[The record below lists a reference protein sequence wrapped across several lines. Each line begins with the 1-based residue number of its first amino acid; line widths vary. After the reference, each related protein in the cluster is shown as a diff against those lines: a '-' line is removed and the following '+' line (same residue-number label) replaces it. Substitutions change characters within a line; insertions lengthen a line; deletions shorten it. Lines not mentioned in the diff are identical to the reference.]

1 VSAPG
6 IRIALLRHAP
16 TAWNL
21 ARRMQG
27 RTDIPLSPEGR
38 AAAATWRLPDLGA
51 DFGPGGVAASGW
63 FSSPLARC
71 RETAELML
79 RSMGCSMEI
88 PLTVDRRL
96 IERGFGDWE
105 GETLEGLRARH
116 GAEMAA
122 WEAQGWDF
130 RPPGG
135 ESPRDVLQRSME
147 LLQEMLQQGRSMV
160 CVTHRS
166 VIRAI
171 HARACG
177 WDMLG
182 RPPEKL
188 AEGCVHL
195 FRLDAAGLE
204 VERLNLP
211 LAAPVTTNRGTADQ
225 DTADQDTADQDTADQ
240 DAGGA

>member
-1 VSAPG
+1 MSAPR

-38 AAAATWRLPDLGA
+38 AAAARWRLPELGPA
-51 DFGPGGVAASGW
+51 GFRW

-79 RSMGCSMEI
+79 RSRGRSMDI
-88 PLTVDRRL
+88 PLTVDPRL
-96 IERGFGDWE
+96 IERGFGEWE
-105 GETLEGLRARH
+105 GETLGDLRARL
-116 GAEMAA
+116 GADMVA
-122 WEAQGWDF
+122 WEARGWDF
-130 RPPGG
+130 RPPRG
-135 ESPRDVLQRSME
+135 ESPRDVLQRSMG
-147 LLQEMLQQGRSMV
+147 LLQEMLQHDRSMI

-166 VIRAI
+166 VIRALYAE
-171 HARACG
+171 ARG

-188 AEGCVHL
+188 ADGRVHL
-195 FRLDAAGLE
+195 FSLDAAGLA

-211 LAAPVTTNRGTADQ
+211 LATPA
-225 DTADQDTADQDTADQ
+225 TADQ
-240 DAGGA
+240 DAAGA

>member
-1 VSAPG
+1 MSAG
-6 IRIALLRHAP
+6 QIRVALLRHAP
-16 TAWNL
+16 TAWNA

-38 AAAATWRLPDLGA
+38 AAAATWRLPDLGP
-51 DFGPGGVAASGW
+51 DGPAGFRW

-79 RSMGCSMEI
+79 RNMGCSMDPPPTLDE
-88 PLTVDRRL
+88 RL

-105 GETLEGLRARH
+105 GETLDGLRARH
-116 GAEMAA
+116 GAEMAQ

-135 ESPRDVLQRSME
+135 ESPRDVLQRSMD
-147 LLQEMLQQGRSMV
+147 LLQEMLRQDRSMI

-166 VIRAI
+166 VIRALY
-171 HARACG
+171 ARARG

-188 AEGCVHL
+188 ANGCVHL
-195 FRLDAAGLE
+195 FRLDESGPQI
-204 VERLNLP
+204 ERLNLP
-211 LAAPVTTNRGTADQ
+211 LAPAPAAVADRGA
-225 DTADQDTADQDTADQ
+225 ARA
-240 DAGGA
+240 